1 MKSVIQKLTEAKKVS
16 KSVSKFDKQGVK
28 APKFPTGMPKPNK
41 MKRKM
46 KDIMEKF
53 KY

>member
-1 MKSVIQKLTEAKKVS
+1 MKSVIQRLTD

-28 APKFPTGMPKPNK
+28 APKFKTGMPKPNK
-41 MKRKM
+41 LKNKI
-46 KDIMEKF
+46 KDIKEKF